1 MQSVRLKVLTT
12 DSAGP
17 ALSQRVRPDS
27 NPAVYPNGYEVH
39 FTRRIWGTAVSPGQL
54 ALLPNMFRWADVVHL
69 TGTYS
74 FPTLPT
80 LLLARLF
87 SKPLVWSPRGALQ
100 AAREWSEVRSKTP
113 KRLFEKLCNVLVRP
127 DRVVL
132 HVTSEE
138 ERRSSEAAISV
149 ASSVVIPNGVD
160 IPETL
165 LRKKS
170 SLDGRLRI
178 MFIGRLDPKKG
189 LEILLD
195 AIRNL
200 TDPTITVDVYGT
212 GDPEYVARLQALVE
226 KYRLGAY
233 VHLLGHVSG
242 EDKARAF
249 ADADVCVLPSYSEN
263 FGMVIAESLAHGV
276 PVITSKMT
284 PWRSVESIDCGLWIE
299 NSADALAEAIKRIR
313 SRDLAAMGARGR
325 EWIKR
330 EFSWLTIAG
339 QISAVYDRL
348 LTNQPP
354 SSHFRI

>member
-1 MQSVRLKVLTT
+1 MKILHVSPAFYPAVHWGGPIFSTYGLCNALAAIPSVRLKVLTT

-263 FGMVIAESLAHGV
+263 FGMVIAE
-276 PVITSKMT
+276 
-284 PWRSVESIDCGLWIE
+284 
-299 NSADALAEAIKRIR
+299 ALAEAIKRIR